1 MEQTEN
7 KTAGESIHLIH
18 RPSLARESGHISIPP
33 MKIGAGYRPY
43 FHGIVVRA
51 GRACWLSPP

>member
-1 MEQTEN
+1 
-7 KTAGESIHLIH
+7 
-18 RPSLARESGHISIPP
+18 

-51 GRACWLSPP
+51 GRAGVLVVSPVIGP

>member
-1 MEQTEN
+1 MVV
-7 KTAGESIHLIH
+7 AGLDRKDDASVTFWQAALN
-18 RPSLARESGHISIPP
+18 LPP

-51 GRACWLSPP
+51 RRACWLSPP